1 MLTSRATERIKLG
14 SNLLHYCTLNG
25 KINIRHSNPLRPV
38 DQQGKISWNFISCQ
52 RCSSSSSRWMNN
64 CYSRRHIGSSW
75 RLMNS
80 SCTTSKD
87 VLHSYSKCTLG
98 QIWSAPTVRS
108 GPELATDPVRR
119 PNAQRP
125 KSGQDP
131 FHGSAVDMGQ
141 RWPRSVFTDAALI
154 RRADPHVTQ
163 TCRVVVGL
171 DLTPQ
176 QFVETL
182 RSNVPNMPANF
193 QLCRVNGQLPS
204 DSTPGT
210 PADQPEVAAS
220 ELPSDSAPGTP
231 ADQQEAAARM
241 DAFYLMSDDS
251 DIEEVALSSPERAIS
266 DRDNLDSTTP
276 ITIVARRRHILRSAC
291 LALSRPY
298 FKWHREPRIEFISEM
313 ADDYGGP
320 RREFYRLLM
329 REVQGSLGIFEGR
342 PEDLFFTYDQR
353 ALADNK
359 YFQAGKL
366 TAWSLAHNGPGPRS
380 MNKNLFMMMCGQK
393 VKLSTMDISI
403 LLDKEQNQKMEELK
417 NCETEEDL
425 QRVKQSCGDW
435 VAGCGVP
442 TVYTAAMEDLPAL
455 IGQVVAHF
463 SFHQVS
469 SMIHQY
475 IEGMDSCGNF
485 WKMVARN
492 YKAFLPVFTNI
503 GEKLSRATLRAI
515 FKPIYSDEGSNWKEL
530 EEDTMFSFERWLVAI
545 EEGQSEHTLEEFL
558 VFATGA
564 DHVPALGFPQDCGID
579 FYDQEPGTRRVPYA
593 STCSQTVYLPRGVGS
608 EEEFVD
614 LMTLALKGSLGF
626 GKV

>member
-1 MLTSRATERIKLG
+1 M
-14 SNLLHYCTLNG
+14 
-25 KINIRHSNPLRPV
+25 
-38 DQQGKISWNFISCQ
+38 D
-52 RCSSSSSRWMNN
+52 
-64 CYSRRHIGSSW
+64 
-75 RLMNS
+75 
-80 SCTTSKD
+80 
-87 VLHSYSKCTLG
+87 
-98 QIWSAPTVRS
+98 
-108 GPELATDPVRR
+108 LATCL
-119 PNAQRP
+119 
-125 KSGQDP
+125 S
-131 FHGSAVDMGQ
+131 H
-141 RWPRSVFTDAALI
+141 
-154 RRADPHVTQ
+154 
-163 TCRVVVGL
+163 
-171 DLTPQ
+171 
-176 QFVETL
+176 
-182 RSNVPNMPANF
+182 F
-193 QLCRVNGQLPS
+193 Q
-204 DSTPGT
+204 
-210 PADQPEVAAS
+210 
-220 ELPSDSAPGTP
+220 
-231 ADQQEAAARM
+231 
-241 DAFYLMSDDS
+241 
-251 DIEEVALSSPERAIS
+251 
-266 DRDNLDSTTP
+266 RDNLDSTTP

-313 ADDYGGP
+313 ADDYG
-320 RREFYRLLM
+320 REFFSELPSDSAPGTPADQQEAAARDNLDSTTPITIVARCRHILRSACLALSRPYFKWHREPRIEFISEMAHDYGREFFRLLM

-435 VAGCGVP
+435 VAGCGVS

>member
-14 SNLLHYCTLNG
+14 SNMLHYCTLNG
-25 KINIRHSNPLRPV
+25 KINIRHSNPLGPV
-38 DQQGKISWNFISCQ
+38 NQQGKISWNFISCQ
-52 RCSSSSSRWMNN
+52 RCSSSSSSSGSSRWMNN
-64 CYSRRHIGSSW
+64 CCSRRHIGSSW

-87 VLHSYSKCTLG
+87 VLHSY
-98 QIWSAPTVRS
+98 
-108 GPELATDPVRR
+108 
-119 PNAQRP
+119 
-125 KSGQDP
+125 
-131 FHGSAVDMGQ
+131 
-141 RWPRSVFTDAALI
+141 
-154 RRADPHVTQ
+154 VTQ

-193 QLCRVNGQLPS
+193 QLCRVNGRREVIALTEQCPSEIHSRRALQRSNLYIRPKVSQLPS

-210 PADQPEVAAS
+210 PADQPEVAA
-220 ELPSDSAPGTP
+220 
-231 ADQQEAAARM
+231 RM
-241 DAFYLMSDDS
+241 DAFYLMSDES

-266 DRDNLDSTTP
+266 DRDNLDRETP

-291 LALSRPY
+291 LALSRPN

-320 RREFYRLLM
+320 RREFFRLLM

-353 ALADNK
+353 ALAENK

-380 MNKNLFMMMCGQK
+380 INKNLFMMMCGQK
-393 VKLSTMDISI
+393 VDLSTMDISI
-403 LLDKEQNQKMEELK
+403 LLDQDQNQKMEELK

-425 QRVKQSCGDW
+425 QRLKQSCGDW

-442 TVYTAAMEDLPAL
+442 TIYTAAMEDLPAL
-455 IGQVVAHF
+455 ISQVVAHF
-463 SFHQVS
+463 SFH
-469 SMIHQY
+469 
-475 IEGMDSCGNF
+475 
-485 WKMVARN
+485 R
-492 YKAFLPVFTNI
+492 
-503 GEKLSRATLRAI
+503 
-515 FKPIYSDEGSNWKEL
+515 DEGSNRKEL
-530 EEDTMFSFERWLVAI
+530 EEDTIFSFERWLVAI

-608 EEEFVD
+608 EEEFMD